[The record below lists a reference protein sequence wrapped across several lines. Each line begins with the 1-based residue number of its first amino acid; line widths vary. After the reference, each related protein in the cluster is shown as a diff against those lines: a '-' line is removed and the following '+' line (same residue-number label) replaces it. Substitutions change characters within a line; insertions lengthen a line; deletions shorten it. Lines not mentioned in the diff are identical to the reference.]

1 MLEVPRYY
9 FHIRRGRA
17 TVLDRDGVDLADV
30 EEAAA
35 EAARRGREM
44 ASVDAVVVADE
55 TWSPMFEIPL
65 DDDGGD

>member
-1 MLEVPRYY
+1 MPRYY

-35 EAARRGREM
+35 EAARRGREI
-44 ASVDAVVVADE
+44 ASADAVVV
-55 TWSPMFEIPL
+55 T
-65 DDDGGD
+65 